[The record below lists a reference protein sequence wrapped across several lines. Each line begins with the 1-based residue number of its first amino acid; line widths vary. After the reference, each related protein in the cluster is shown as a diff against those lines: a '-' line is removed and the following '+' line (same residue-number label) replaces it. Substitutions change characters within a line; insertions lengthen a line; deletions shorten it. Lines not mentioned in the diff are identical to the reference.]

1 MQTRYLILEK
11 HNAELKNYKP
21 EFSIEQI
28 GYFRFYSGVIIGLI
42 FSLILNQ
49 FFLNL
54 IQMSDFLTAMT
65 NGYLKTPISEKLD
78 FYYSFFWSLFS
89 ISLGFCFTGYLWTSK
104 PTLNNRRETRINR
117 IAQTNSLFVFG
128 LIFLSI
134 SRILQ
139 FYIEFHYVDFE
150 IKEEVGILLYMVPVF
165 IFVYNWIFMARIYK
179 STKPFLISLV
189 IFVIYGLILS
199 GIKT

>member
-1 MQTRYLILEK
+1 M
-11 HNAELKNYKP
+11 
-21 EFSIEQI
+21 
-28 GYFRFYSGVIIGLI
+28 GLI

-54 IQMSDFLTAMT
+54 IQISDVLTAMT
-65 NGYLKTPISEKLD
+65 NGYWKTPFSEKPD

-89 ISLGFCFTGYLWTSK
+89 ISLGFSFTSYLWTSK
-104 PTLNNRRETRINR
+104 PTLKNRRETRMNR
-117 IAQTNSLFVFG
+117 IAQTNSLFIFG

-139 FYIEFHYVDFE
+139 FYIEFHYVDYE
-150 IKEEVGILLYMVPVF
+150 IKEEVGILLFMVPVF
-165 IFVYNWIFMARIYK
+165 IYVYSWIFILRIYK
-179 STKPFLISLV
+179 STKPFLISLI